1 MSENQETV
9 ITVEMRDEL
18 GKEAVTK
25 LRRDGLLP
33 AVVYGGGKPP
43 VAIKVAEQDILD
55 MLKATGENTIFTL
68 KLKGKKEE
76 RRAMIKEMQADPMT
90 GRLLHADFIR
100 VTRGHKLTVTVPL
113 SLTGEPAG
121 LKLGGRLDVIT
132 REITVEIL
140 PREMI
145 SELEVDI
152 SSLGVGDNI
161 SIGEIVDL
169 LPESAEVQEEH
180 GRVIALVAA
189 PKAVEEEEEEDEA
202 LETEESAEPEVIKK
216 GKDEDEE

>member
-1 MSENQETV
+1 
-9 ITVEMRDEL
+9 
-18 GKEAVTK
+18 
-25 LRRDGLLP
+25 
-33 AVVYGGGKPP
+33 
-43 VAIKVAEQDILD
+43 
-55 MLKATGENTIFTL
+55 
-68 KLKGKKEE
+68 
-76 RRAMIKEMQADPMT
+76 
-90 GRLLHADFIR
+90 
-100 VTRGHKLTVTVPL
+100 VTVPL